1 MISASGGLITRGLG
15 RPATQG
21 LITMHF
27 TTFIPLHEA
36 PTTTTSCS
44 GGGHV
49 PVPLSRAVQ
58 SYTSNRATRGY
69 SVPLHTTNTATHY
82 TPQSKPGA
90 PARLITV
97 KSTFGDVTTT
107 KEYLAAKHI
116 DVKVTVKGF
125 FTQLRESIK
134 LIIEGLFK

>member
-1 MISASGGLITRGLG
+1 MISVSGGLITRGLG

-21 LITMHF
+21 LNTMHF
-27 TTFIPLHEA
+27 TTFIPLHE
-36 PTTTTSCS
+36 SYG

-69 SVPLHTTNTATHY
+69 SVPLRTTNTATHY
-82 TPQSKPGA
+82 TPQNKPGA
-90 PARLITV
+90 PARLIVV

>member
-1 MISASGGLITRGLG
+1 MINASGGLITRGLG
-15 RPATQG
+15 RPAVHG

-36 PTTTTSCS
+36 PANISYG

-82 TPQSKPGA
+82 TPQNKPGA
-90 PARLITV
+90 PARLIVV